1 MIKASEKAVLSIIQK
16 NAPIECGNNTGNR
29 NQKPFFKQSILN
41 VLYLKG
47 NKFKI
52 FEKTQHLMN
61 TLSGTPHCNYLWS
74 SRASPANKGLIVKLQ
89 SLYTGC
95 S

>member
-1 MIKASEKAVLSIIQK
+1 MIKASEKAVLSKIQK
-16 NAPIECGNNTGNR
+16 NASIECGNNTGNR
-29 NQKPFFKQSILN
+29 NQKPFCKQSILN

-61 TLSGTPHCNYLWS
+61 TLYYLLG
-74 SRASPANKGLIVKLQ
+74 ANKEFESSYNNAKKGILSGLFLH
-89 SLYTGC
+89 
-95 S
+95 